1 MTTSNLTFDKKNN
14 ILNLMRLLRAL
25 LYCLGLT
32 MLTACSASYK
42 NLSNNSHTPPTKFT
56 KHLMDSYTAKADFEA
71 KEMHDWNSAKLYS
84 EKALSAARGKKI
96 KPEELIYWKISK
108 DKVKELQIAYEN
120 LMIVYDNAIEKD
132 PYNLAVAISSL
143 DCWAEQQEENWQTWD
158 IERCKD
164 DFLKAMH
171 QIYNKIEETNGE
183 KKIDAEEKEEAIKS
197 DANSKNISNS
207 DSVSVV
213 TKKEK
218 EILQIIYFDF
228 DKYNLTDVSSD
239 SIKKFIEEYKNKIDT
254 FLVVGH
260 TDTKG
265 TKEYNLELSLKRAE
279 AVKKI
284 LIHLGISSEKIKIL
298 GKGEGTLLIQT
309 KDETKHPANR
319 RAEISPSD

>member
-1 MTTSNLTFDKKNN
+1 
-14 ILNLMRLLRAL
+14 MRLLRVIFSGICIIL
-25 LYCLGLT
+25 IS
-32 MLTACSASYK
+32 ACSVSYK
-42 NLSNNSHTPPTKFT
+42 ELSDNAYTPPTKFT
-56 KHLMDSYTAKADFEA
+56 KYLMDSYKTKADFEA

-84 EKALSAARGKKI
+84 EKALAAATGKKI
-96 KPEELIYWKISK
+96 KPEEVLYWKIPK
-108 DKVKELQIAYEN
+108 DKVKELQMAYEN
-120 LMIVYDNAIEKD
+120 LMIVYDNAVEKD

-171 QIYNKIEETNGE
+171 QIYNKIEAANEEIKIDEEGE
-183 KKIDAEEKEEAIKS
+183 KEVIKS
-197 DANSKNISNS
+197 EENLKNISNS

-228 DKYNLTDVSSD
+228 DKYNLTDVSSN

-254 FLVVGH
+254 FLVFGH

-265 TKEYNLELSLKRAE
+265 TKKYNLELSLKRAE
-279 AVKKI
+279 AVKTI
-284 LIHLGISSEKIKIL
+284 LIRLGISSEKIKIL
-298 GKGEGTLLIQT
+298 GKGESKLLVQT
-309 KDETKHPANR
+309 KNETKHPANR
-319 RAEISPSD
+319 RAEISPTD

>member
-1 MTTSNLTFDKKNN
+1 
-14 ILNLMRLLRAL
+14 MRLFRVFFS
-25 LYCLGLT
+25 CLIIILIS
-32 MLTACSASYK
+32 ACSASYK
-42 NLSNNSHTPPTKFT
+42 ELSNNASTPQTKFT
-56 KHLMDSYTAKADFEA
+56 KHLMDSYKTKADFEA

-84 EKALSAARGKKI
+84 EKALAAATGKKI
-96 KPEELIYWKISK
+96 KPEEVIYWKIPK
-108 DKVKELQIAYEN
+108 DKVKELQMAYEN
-120 LMIVYDNAIEKD
+120 LMIVYDNALEKD

-171 QIYNKIEETNGE
+171 QIYNKIEAVNGE
-183 KKIDAEEKEEAIKS
+183 TKIDDGGETETIKS
-197 DANSKNISNS
+197 EANSKNISNS

-228 DKYNLTDVSSD
+228 DKYNLTDVSSN

-279 AVKKI
+279 AVKTI
-284 LIHLGISSEKIKIL
+284 LIRLGISSEKIMIL
-298 GKGEGTLLIQT
+298 GEGERKLLVQT

>member
-1 MTTSNLTFDKKNN
+1 
-14 ILNLMRLLRAL
+14 
-25 LYCLGLT
+25 
-32 MLTACSASYK
+32 
-42 NLSNNSHTPPTKFT
+42 
-56 KHLMDSYTAKADFEA
+56 
-71 KEMHDWNSAKLYS
+71 
-84 EKALSAARGKKI
+84 
-96 KPEELIYWKISK
+96 
-108 DKVKELQIAYEN
+108 
-120 LMIVYDNAIEKD
+120 MIVYDNAVEKD

-171 QIYNKIEETNGE
+171 QIYNKIEAVDEE
-183 KKIDAEEKEEAIKS
+183 KKNDEGRKEEAIKS
-197 DANSKNISNS
+197 EGNSKNISNS

-228 DKYNLTDVSSD
+228 DKYNLTDVSSN

-265 TKEYNLELSLKRAE
+265 TKEYNLGLSLKRAE
-279 AVKKI
+279 AVKTI
-284 LIHLGISSEKIKIL
+284 LIRLGISSEKIKIL
-298 GKGEGTLLIQT
+298 GEGESKLLVQT

>member
-1 MTTSNLTFDKKNN
+1 MK
-14 ILNLMRLLRAL
+14 LLRAL
-25 LYCLGLT
+25 FCCLGLI
-32 MLTACSASYK
+32 MLSACSASYK
-42 NLSNNSHTPPTKFT
+42 DLSSNSYIPPTKFT

-71 KEMHDWNSAKLYS
+71 EEMHDWNSAKLYS
-84 EKALSAARGKKI
+84 EKALAAATGKKI
-96 KPEELIYWKISK
+96 KPEEVIYWKIPK
-108 DKVKELQIAYEN
+108 DKVKELQTAYEN
-120 LMIVYDNAIEKD
+120 LMIVYDNAVEKD

-158 IERCKD
+158 IKRCKD

-171 QIYNKIEETNGE
+171 QIYNKIEATYGDT
-183 KKIDAEEKEEAIKS
+183 KIDAVGEKESIKS
-197 DANSKNISNS
+197 EENLENISNS

-228 DKYNLTDVSSD
+228 DKYNLTDVSSN

-279 AVKKI
+279 AVKII
-284 LIHLGISSEKIKIL
+284 LIRLGISSEKIKIL
-298 GKGEGTLLIQT
+298 GEGESKLLVQT

>member
-1 MTTSNLTFDKKNN
+1 MGFFRTLFC
-14 ILNLMRLLRAL
+14 
-25 LYCLGLT
+25 CLGLI

-42 NLSNNSHTPPTKFT
+42 DLSNISYTPPTKFT
-56 KHLMDSYTAKADFEA
+56 KHLMDSYTTKANFEA
-71 KEMHDWNSAKLYS
+71 KKMHDWNSAKLYS
-84 EKALSAARGKKI
+84 EKALAAAKGKKI
-96 KPEELIYWKISK
+96 KPEKVVYWKIPK

-158 IERCKD
+158 IDRCKD

-171 QIYNKIEETNGE
+171 KIYNKIEAANGKTKRGEGGRTET
-183 KKIDAEEKEEAIKS
+183 IKS
-197 DANSKNISNS
+197 EENS

-228 DKYNLTDVSSD
+228 DKYNLTNVSSN
-239 SIKKFIEEYKNKIDT
+239 SIKKFIEEYKYKIDT
-254 FLVVGH
+254 FLVIGH

-265 TKEYNLELSLKRAE
+265 TKEYNLELSQKRAE
-279 AVKKI
+279 AVKTI
-284 LIHLGISSEKIKIL
+284 LIRLGISSEKIKIL
-298 GKGEGTLLIQT
+298 GKGESKLLVRT

-319 RAEISPSD
+319 RVEISPLD

>member
-1 MTTSNLTFDKKNN
+1 MGFFRTLFC
-14 ILNLMRLLRAL
+14 
-25 LYCLGLT
+25 CLGLI

-42 NLSNNSHTPPTKFT
+42 DLSNISYTPPTKFT
-56 KHLMDSYTAKADFEA
+56 KHLMDSYTTKANFEA
-71 KEMHDWNSAKLYS
+71 KKMHDWNSAKLYS
-84 EKALSAARGKKI
+84 EKALAAAKGKKI
-96 KPEELIYWKISK
+96 KPEKVVYWKIPK

-171 QIYNKIEETNGE
+171 QIYNKIEAANGE
-183 KKIDAEEKEEAIKS
+183 TKIDDVEGTETIKNE
-197 DANSKNISNS
+197 ANSKNISNS

-228 DKYNLTDVSSD
+228 DKYNLTDVSSN

-265 TKEYNLELSLKRAE
+265 TNEYNLGLSLKRAE
-279 AVKKI
+279 AVKTI
-284 LIHLGISSEKIKIL
+284 LIRLGISSEKIKII
-298 GKGEGTLLIQT
+298 GEGESKLLVQT

>member
-1 MTTSNLTFDKKNN
+1 
-14 ILNLMRLLRAL
+14 MRLLRVIFS
-25 LYCLGLT
+25 CLSIILIS
-32 MLTACSASYK
+32 ACSASYK
-42 NLSNNSHTPPTKFT
+42 ELSNNAYTPPTKFT

-84 EKALSAARGKKI
+84 EKALAAAKGKKI
-96 KPEELIYWKISK
+96 KPEEVIYWKIPK
-108 DKVKELQIAYEN
+108 DKVEELQMAYEN
-120 LMIVYDNAIEKD
+120 LMIVYDNAVEKD

-171 QIYNKIEETNGE
+171 QIYNKIEAANEET
-183 KKIDAEEKEEAIKS
+183 KIDEGEGTETIKS
-197 DANSKNISNS
+197 EANSKNISNS

-228 DKYNLTDVSSD
+228 DKYNLTDVSSN
-239 SIKKFIEEYKNKIDT
+239 SIKKFMEEYKNKIDT

-265 TKEYNLELSLKRAE
+265 TKEYNLELSLKRAKV
-279 AVKKI
+279 VKTI
-284 LIHLGISSEKIKIL
+284 LIRLGISSEKIKIL
-298 GKGEGTLLIQT
+298 GEGESKLLVQT
-309 KDETKHPANR
+309 KEETKHPANR
-319 RAEISPSD
+319 RVEISPSD

>member
-1 MTTSNLTFDKKNN
+1 
-14 ILNLMRLLRAL
+14 MRLLRVIFS
-25 LYCLGLT
+25 CLSIILIS
-32 MLTACSASYK
+32 ACSASYK
-42 NLSNNSHTPPTKFT
+42 ELSNNAYTPPTKFT
-56 KHLMDSYTAKADFEA
+56 KHLMDSYKTKADFEA

-84 EKALSAARGKKI
+84 EKALAAATGKKI
-96 KPEELIYWKISK
+96 KPEEVIYWKIPK
-108 DKVKELQIAYEN
+108 DKVKELQMAYEN
-120 LMIVYDNAIEKD
+120 LMIVYDNAVEKD

-171 QIYNKIEETNGE
+171 QIYNKIDASNEEE
-183 KKIDAEEKEEAIKS
+183 IKS
-197 DANSKNISNS
+197 EADSKNISNS

-228 DKYNLTDVSSD
+228 DKYNLTDVSSN

-279 AVKKI
+279 AVKTI
-284 LIHLGISSEKIKIL
+284 LIRLGISSEKIKIL
-298 GKGEGTLLIQT
+298 GEGESKLLVQT

>member
-1 MTTSNLTFDKKNN
+1 
-14 ILNLMRLLRAL
+14 MRLFRVFFS
-25 LYCLGLT
+25 CLIIILIS
-32 MLTACSASYK
+32 ACSASYK
-42 NLSNNSHTPPTKFT
+42 ELSNNASTPPTKFT
-56 KHLMDSYTAKADFEA
+56 KHLMDSYKTKADFEA

-84 EKALSAARGKKI
+84 EKALAASTGNKI
-96 KPEELIYWKISK
+96 RPEEILYWKIPK
-108 DKVKELQIAYEN
+108 DKVKELQMGYEN
-120 LMIVYDNAIEKD
+120 LMIVYDNAVEKD
-132 PYNLAVAISSL
+132 PYHLAVAISSL

-164 DFLKAMH
+164 DFLNAMH
-171 QIYNKIEETNGE
+171 QIYNKIEDVDEETKTNEEEGTE
-183 KKIDAEEKEEAIKS
+183 KITSET
-197 DANSKNISNS
+197 NSKNISNS

-228 DKYNLTDVSSD
+228 DKYNLTDVSSN

-265 TKEYNLELSLKRAE
+265 TNKYNLELSLKRAE
-279 AVKKI
+279 AVKTI
-284 LIHLGISSEKIKIL
+284 LIRLGISAEKIKIL
-298 GKGEGTLLIQT
+298 GEGENKLLVQT
-309 KDETKHPANR
+309 KDEIKHPANR

>member
-1 MTTSNLTFDKKNN
+1 MGLIRVIFSCLSI
-14 ILNLMRLLRAL
+14 ILIS
-25 LYCLGLT
+25 
-32 MLTACSASYK
+32 ACSVSYK
-42 NLSNNSHTPPTKFT
+42 ELSDNAYTPPTKFT
-56 KHLMDSYTAKADFEA
+56 KYLMDSYKTKADFEA

-84 EKALSAARGKKI
+84 EKALAAATGKKI
-96 KPEELIYWKISK
+96 KPEKVLYWKIPK
-108 DKVKELQIAYEN
+108 DKVKELQMAYEN
-120 LMIVYDNAIEKD
+120 LMIVYDNAVEKD

-171 QIYNKIEETNGE
+171 QIYNKIEAANEEIKIDEEGE
-183 KKIDAEEKEEAIKS
+183 KEAIKS
-197 DANSKNISNS
+197 EADSKNISNS

-228 DKYNLTDVSSD
+228 DKYNLTDVSSN

-279 AVKKI
+279 AVKTI
-284 LIHLGISSEKIKIL
+284 LIRLGISSEKIKIL
-298 GKGEGTLLIQT
+298 GEGESKLLVQT

>member
-1 MTTSNLTFDKKNN
+1 M
-14 ILNLMRLLRAL
+14 
-25 LYCLGLT
+25 
-32 MLTACSASYK
+32 
-42 NLSNNSHTPPTKFT
+42 
-56 KHLMDSYTAKADFEA
+56 
-71 KEMHDWNSAKLYS
+71 
-84 EKALSAARGKKI
+84 AAATGKKI
-96 KPEELIYWKISK
+96 KPEEVIYWKIPK
-108 DKVKELQIAYEN
+108 DKVKELQMAYEN
-120 LMIVYDNAIEKD
+120 LMIVYDNAVEKD

-143 DCWAEQQEENWQTWD
+143 DCWAEQEEENWQTWD

-171 QIYNKIEETNGE
+171 QIYNKI
-183 KKIDAEEKEEAIKS
+183 DAVNEEEKTEARGEEEIKS
-197 DANSKNISNS
+197 EENSKNISNS

-228 DKYNLTDVSSD
+228 DKYNLTDVSSN

-265 TKEYNLELSLKRAE
+265 TKKYNLELSLKRAE
-279 AVKKI
+279 AVKTI
-284 LIHLGISSEKIKIL
+284 LIRLGISSEKIKIL
-298 GKGEGTLLIQT
+298 GEGESKLLVQT

-319 RAEISPSD
+319 RAEINPSD